1 MTVKQKDMKQRLIL
15 EELLK
20 NGTQSY
26 ATIANKLGM
35 HHNTV
40 KKYITEY
47 EKSGIILG
55 YSCDLAYEKISD
67 IYTVLFRCQPFT
79 HDDYKLLKERL
90 DKGLLETEKLKV
102 LDSYFTV
109 GEFQAAV
116 IIMTDNVFA
125 LHKYLNYLINNYDYL
140 KSYVVL
146 QVSRTNQRNLHP
158 NTDWKTMEELVNFED
173 HNPQG

>member
-1 MTVKQKDMKQRLIL
+1 MAIRQKDKKQRMIL
-15 EELLK
+15 EELLRD
-20 NGTQSY
+20 GTQSY

-47 EKSGIILG
+47 ETMGIILG

-67 IYTVLFRCQPFT
+67 MYIVLFRCQPFT
-79 HDDYKLLKERL
+79 HDDYELLRERL
-90 DKGLLETEKLKV
+90 EKGLLQTEELNV

-116 IIMTDNVFA
+116 IIMTETIFA
-125 LHKYLNYLINNYDYL
+125 LHRYLNYLINSYDYL

-158 NTDWKTMEELVNFED
+158 NKEWKTLQELVNFKE
-173 HNPQG
+173 HSPHM